1 LKRFLS
7 NFIFKEKLMSKL
19 LINLTAAKDNMDK
32 TVVAFVVANAGVAAG
47 QEVTIFLSVEGVRL
61 VTPGYAD
68 DITSPGFK
76 PLKELLVSFTENGGK
91 IWICPPCFNARGLD
105 KDNLI
110 PGATFAGGAPVVEL
124 LGQGTASLSY

>member
-1 LKRFLS
+1 
-7 NFIFKEKLMSKL
+7 MTKL
-19 LINLTAAKDNMDK
+19 LINLTTAKDNPDK

-61 VTPGYAD
+61 AVPGYAD

-76 PLKELLVSFTENGGK
+76 PLKELLADFTNNGGN
-91 IWICPPCFNARGLD
+91 IWVCPPCFNARELD

-110 PGATFAGGAPVVEL
+110 LGASFAGGAAVVEL
-124 LGQGTASLSY
+124 LAQGAASLSY